1 MTKSLLE
8 HSLEGNR
15 DDLILKTIQD
25 ILTEVF
31 GEKSFR
37 KMRQTMKQSYSLEWY
52 EVPLKSDVFSSALR
66 RILGSGSVI
75 IEDLIIENLY
85 SNLGLELRW
94 KKGFS
99 FPDYI
104 AQLPSA
110 SRTVS
115 RR

>member
-75 IEDLIIENLY
+75 IEDLIIESLY
-85 SNLGLELRW
+85 FNLGLELRW